1 MTRRLQRFST
11 PFVAQT
17 PNRYQPYAAPYCEKN
32 LVRKGVRLFRSR
44 ARIFD
49 TATMKMQGTNLTSL
63 KKNPAV
69 RHDKQTH
76 NLLCTR
82 YIIFFLFLFSF
93 QLFPLYLCIA
103 AGGAGALF
111 YTLRLALRNPDVSW
125 INKKEAEPWNY
136 YKDKHYKVTRVI
148 ILICLDCSNYD
159 LKLLRTKL
167 LCILMFIFLFLYSF
181 TLRTRKLKT
190 LKVQHLNIEMQH
202 VN

>member
-1 MTRRLQRFST
+1 
-11 PFVAQT
+11 
-17 PNRYQPYAAPYCEKN
+17 
-32 LVRKGVRLFRSR
+32 VRKGVRLFRSR

-69 RHDKQTH
+69 RHDTI
-76 NLLCTR
+76 NRRTIYRALVILS
-82 YIIFFLFLFSF
+82 FLFLFSF

-103 AGGAGALF
+103 AGGVGALF

-125 INKKEAEPWNY
+125 VNKKEAEPWNY

-159 LKLLRTKL
+159 LKLFRTKL

-181 TLRTRKLKT
+181 TLRTRKLKN